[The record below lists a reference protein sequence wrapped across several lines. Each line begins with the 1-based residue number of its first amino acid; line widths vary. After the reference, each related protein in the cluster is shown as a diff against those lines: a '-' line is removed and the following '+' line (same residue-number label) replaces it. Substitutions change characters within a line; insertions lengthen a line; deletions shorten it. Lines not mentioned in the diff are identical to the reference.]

1 MSEVLVNSHSSE
13 LSPGT
18 LPPSIKWMWLSGCSQ
33 QGREVR
39 QRSAIRSQTGQQ
51 TQEGLG
57 GPSVPPQPRP
67 PRLYFSPPTPGWAL
81 GWQEVKWR
89 DVCSVLKELVADG
102 AMLSCREAYWS
113 ACPGPL
119 GQVGPRRAQ
128 HTLV

>member
-1 MSEVLVNSHSSE
+1 MSEVLVNFSHSSE

-39 QRSAIRSQTGQQ
+39 QRSAIRSQTVQQ

-57 GPSVPPQPRP
+57 RPSVRPQPCP

-81 GWQEVKWR
+81 GRQEVKWK
-89 DVCSVLKELVADG
+89 DVCSVLKELVDG
-102 AMLSCREAYWS
+102 RRDALLQGSLLVGLSRS
-113 ACPGPL
+113 T
-119 GQVGPRRAQ
+119 GQGRPSSG
-128 HTLV
+128 